1 MYKNSKKL
9 QDILFIY
16 FIETQVSNY
25 GFISLT
31 LGLILKKNKS
41 KK

>member
-1 MYKNSKKL
+1 MYKNSKKI
-9 QDILFIY
+9 QGILFIY

-25 GFISLT
+25 GFNSLT
-31 LGLILKKNKS
+31 LTLILKKTNQ